1 MPMPLGRKF
10 FKLRKNKRFNYTP
23 RYYDGKETGNVYHIE
38 NRYVKHR
45 DGLNA
50 NDFGGHW
57 REARQAS
64 RHRGNREV
72 STRLVI
78 IIAVLILIFLYFI
91 DFDLSIFT
99 RGR

>member
-1 MPMPLGRKF
+1 MFFKGNV

-23 RYYDGKETGNVYHIE
+23 RYYEGKEEGNVYEIE
-38 NRYVKHR
+38 NRFVKHR

-57 REARQAS
+57 KEARKAN
-64 RHRGNREV
+64 RNRGNREV
-72 STRLVI
+72 SIRLLI
-78 IIAVLILIFLYFI
+78 IIAVLILAFLYFI

>member
-1 MPMPLGRKF
+1 MFLKGGT

-23 RYYDGKETGNVYHIE
+23 RYYEGKEVGNVYEIGSRFE
-38 NRYVKHR
+38 KHR
-45 DGLNA
+45 EGLNA

-57 REARQAS
+57 KEARKAN

-72 STRLVI
+72 SVRLLI
-78 IIAVLILIFLYFI
+78 IIAVLIFVFLYFI

-99 RGR
+99 RGK

>member
-1 MPMPLGRKF
+1 MFLKGNV

-23 RYYDGKETGNVYHIE
+23 RYYEGKETGNVYEIE
-38 NRYVKHR
+38 SRFVKQR
-45 DGLNA
+45 ESLNV

-57 REARQAS
+57 KEARKAN

-72 STRLVI
+72 SVRLMI
-78 IIAVLILIFLYFI
+78 IIAVLVLIFLYFI

-99 RGR
+99 RK